1 MSRKK
6 PIGMDE
12 IGKVLILPDIEENAR
27 ATLDRLCRE
36 QGIDYARL
44 SAIIG
49 RNPAY
54 VQQYIKRGTPRRLAE
69 QDRARIAAYL
79 GVPETLLGAPLS
91 RPSLKGKH
99 NPSGDMVLVP
109 KLAIGASAGAGTSVE
124 EEAVHSAV
132 AFDPR
137 WLRDVGADPRA
148 LSIIRVEGDSMAPTL
163 NHGDDIMVDGSVE
176 GKRLR
181 DGIYVLRMDDALMV
195 KRIARAP
202 GTARLAVISD
212 NGHYKSWDD
221 LPLSAVQLV
230 GRVIWTGRR
239 IR

>member
-1 MSRKK
+1 MTDMEGNVRQ
-6 PIGMDE
+6 
-12 IGKVLILPDIEENAR
+12 
-27 ATLDRLCRE
+27 TLDRLCQE

-79 GVPETLLGAPLS
+79 GVSEADLGAPPAPLAPKLGLG
-91 RPSLKGKH
+91 RQV
-99 NPSGDMVLVP
+99 DMVLVP
-109 KLAIGASAGAGTSVE
+109 QLAIGASAGAGA
-124 EEAVHSAV
+124 AVDAEQICSAI

-137 WLRDVGADPRA
+137 WLRDMGADQRA

-163 NHGDDIMVDGSVE
+163 NDGDDILVDGSLE

-195 KRIARAP
+195 KRVTRAP
-202 GTARLAVISD
+202 GQGRIAVISD
-212 NGHYKSWDD
+212 NAHYKSWDD
-221 LPLSAVQLV
+221 LSLSAVHLV